1 MPERQHE
8 VVRDSS
14 LTFAH
19 VLKVQLPPQLEKKN
33 PIDVVF
39 EVPDVK
45 RIEKARSDGHV
56 LISVILIDV
65 NKSTVQQSTE
75 QPIVREE
82 TETGEIVEFK
92 MGPPTFVMPR
102 YMITPWTTDP
112 LFDQC
117 IIGLVMKLFFTRTNF
132 LPEDIQGQSI
142 YGEAKPMVMMVE
154 SFGLEKQ
161 MKLWQV
167 MGHPYRP
174 SVVYGVNLRVDS
186 MQKTIVR
193 RVKER
198 VLDFKKLEG

>member
-19 VLKVQLPPQLEKKN
+19 ILKVQLPPELEQKN
-33 PIDVVF
+33 QIDVVF
-39 EVPDVK
+39 DVPDVK
-45 RIEKARSDGHV
+45 KIEQSKGEGRV
-56 LISVILIDV
+56 LVSVILIDV
-65 NKSTVQQSTE
+65 SRSSVQQTTD

-82 TETGEIVEFK
+82 TETGEIVEYK

-102 YMITPWTTDP
+102 YMFTPWTTDA
-112 LFDQC
+112 LFDQV
-117 IIGLVMKLFFTRTNF
+117 ILGLVMKVFFTRTTF
-132 LPEDIQGQSI
+132 MPEDIQGRSI
-142 YGEAKPMVMMVE
+142 YGEQKPMVMLVE

-174 SVVYGVNLRVDS
+174 SVVYGVNVRMDS